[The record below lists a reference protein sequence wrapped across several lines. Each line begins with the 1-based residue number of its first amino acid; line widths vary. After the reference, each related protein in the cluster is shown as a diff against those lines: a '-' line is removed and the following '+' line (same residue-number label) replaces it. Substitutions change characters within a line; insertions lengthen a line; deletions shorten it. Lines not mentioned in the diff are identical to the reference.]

1 MIQTDLNNHLQTG
14 VFSEWISEYSERIA
28 RKELVLGMLTMDSI
42 TLSPG
47 LDGVLYD
54 ISDLNVS
61 TYDEFERYID
71 ENGYDEEAFEVDRCT
86 LLRLED

>member
-1 MIQTDLNNHLQTG
+1 MIQTDLNNNLQTG

-42 TLSPG
+42 TLSQG

-54 ISDLNVS
+54 VSDLNVS
-61 TYDEFERYID
+61 TYDEFMKFID
-71 ENGYDEEAFEVDRCT
+71 ENGYDEETFEVDRCT
-86 LLRLED
+86 LLRIED